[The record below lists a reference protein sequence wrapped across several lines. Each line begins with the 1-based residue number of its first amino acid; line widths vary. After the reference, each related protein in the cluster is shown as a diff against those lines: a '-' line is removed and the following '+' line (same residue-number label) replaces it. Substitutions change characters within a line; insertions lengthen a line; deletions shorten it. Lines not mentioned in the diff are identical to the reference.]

1 MKITILRKCAVLGIT
16 QLCLVIA
23 LIRIPAE
30 SLAAENQFEVY
41 KQIYP
46 DINTTQDATNCS
58 RSRSGNETC
67 PLYIALMMAFDGDY
81 ITSGVIPGVQLA
93 LDQINS
99 NPDILPGYTLHYT
112 LLPTRVR

>member
-1 MKITILRKCAVLGIT
+1 MKITILRKCAVLDIT

-23 LIRIPAE
+23 LVIIPAE
-30 SLAAENQFEVY
+30 SLAAAENQFEVY

-46 DINTTQDATNCS
+46 DIVTTQGGTNCS
-58 RSRSGNETC
+58 RSENETC
-67 PLYIALMMAFDGDY
+67 PLYIALLMASDGDY